1 MITSLRLQNF
11 KLFKDQSFEFKN
23 LNLLTGLNGMGKSTA
38 IQALLLLREAKFD
51 RILLTEG
58 LNLQNNKLFSVGQIK
73 DLRYEFA
80 EKPYHI
86 TINLGLDN
94 KINSFRYD
102 ADEEGKE
109 EEINSIALINKVIN
123 TNDIEKEPLF
133 SKDNFVYLQADRTV
147 PKYGEYYSKGIELK
161 NKFGN
166 EGQFAINFYHT
177 NKTTFLVDKNLCL
190 NETQTLETQVKMWL
204 NYISPEINL
213 STKPIGNELL
223 LEYSFGISATKFQPI
238 NVGFGITYC
247 LPIIIALLSAKPND
261 LLIIENPE
269 SHLHPKGQSKLAELM
284 CLAAQ
289 NGVQIF
295 CETHSDH
302 IFYGTRVAIKE
313 GKVEP
318 EKVKTYYFDRSKT
331 EYNSVVHCIN
341 INKKG
346 RIIGDMPDGFF
357 DQYEINLD
365 KLL

>member
-58 LNLQNNKLFSVGQIK
+58 LNLKENKLFNVGKIE

-80 EKPYHI
+80 ERPYKI
-86 TINLGLDN
+86 SIDLGLN
-94 KINSFRYD
+94 NQKNTFIYD
-102 ADEEGKE
+102 GEKSKRKFFIDLKDKQIADE
-109 EEINSIALINKVIN
+109 NNM
-123 TNDIEKEPLF
+123 EKESLF
-133 SKDNFVYLQADRTV
+133 DEENFVYLQADRII
-147 PKYGEYYSKGIELK
+147 PKDSYPIGTGQK

-166 EGQFAINFYHT
+166 QGEYSIDFYHQ
-177 NKTTFLVDKNLCL
+177 NKNTFLVDKHLCL
-190 NETQTLETQVKMWL
+190 GESSTLAAQVKLWL
-204 NYISPEINL
+204 CYVSPEIKIYTTPNDNSIHL
-213 STKPIGNELL
+213 DYTFHNSNKH
-223 LEYSFGISATKFQPI
+223 FDPI